1 MRPPTTKTFIIVLLI
16 GLISLLAWYNTRTE
30 PIKVS
35 MQSIS
40 RGIVENTVTNTRAGT
55 IRSCKRARLAPATAG
70 QISRL
75 LITEG
80 DKVSKGDLLLEIWND
95 DIKAELL
102 LAEEETHASQ
112 SKAQEACITAEVAE
126 KEAGRIKSLRTKN
139 LASQEDTERAI
150 GSARAKRAACRAAQ
164 TSIQVSKARIK
175 LAQAQLQRTQLIAPF
190 AAIVAEV
197 NGEVG
202 EFATPSPIGVPT
214 LPTVDLFDQTCA
226 YVAAPID
233 EVDAPGLQ
241 TGMPARI
248 TLDAFKKQSFQG
260 RVRRIAPYV
269 QDLEKQARTVDIEV
283 DFINKED
290 LQLLLPG
297 YSADVEVIIE
307 TKKNVL
313 RIPTEAIKSD
323 NKVLI
328 YNAESSLL
336 EEKIFSKGIS
346 NWVFTEVLDGLS
358 EGQRVV
364 TSIDK
369 KGVEAGVEVSAE

>member
-1 MRPPTTKTFIIVLLI
+1 MHLPAKFIVIIILVLSI
-16 GLISLLAWYNTRTE
+16 IAFSWYSSRTV
-30 PIKVS
+30 PLKVTLKPV
-35 MQSIS
+35 S
-40 RGIVENTVTNTRAGT
+40 RGSVENTVTNTRAGT

-80 DKVSKGDLLLEIWND
+80 DKVKKGDLLLEIWND

-102 LAEEETHASQ
+102 LAKEETRASQ
-112 SKAQEACITAEVAE
+112 SRARESCVTAEVAE
-126 KEAGRIKSLRTKN
+126 KEAGRLKSLRKKN
-139 LASQEDTERAI
+139 LASEEDAERAI
-150 GSARAKRAACRAAQ
+150 GSAMAKRAACHAAQ
-164 TSIQVSKARIK
+164 TSIQVSKARVK

-190 AAIVAEV
+190 VAIVAEV

-202 EFATPSPIGVPT
+202 EFATPSPIGVLT

-226 YVAAPID
+226 FVAAPID
-233 EVDAPGLQ
+233 EVDAPDLQ
-241 TGMPARI
+241 TGMLTRI
-248 TLDAFKKQSFQG
+248 TLDAFKKQTFNG
-260 RVRRIAPYV
+260 KVRRIAPYV

-283 DFINKED
+283 DFTNKED
-290 LQLLLPG
+290 ILRLLPG

-307 TKKNVL
+307 EKHKVL

-323 NKVLI
+323 NIVLI
-328 YNAESSLL
+328 INPDTGIL
-336 EEKIFSKGIS
+336 EEKTITKGIS
-346 NWVFTEVLDGLS
+346 NWVYTEVLSGLE

-369 KGVEAGVEVSAE
+369 KGVEAGIEVIAE